1 MYSTVCVSLIIPS
14 RLITQLNISE
24 YLCPSPCPSL
34 SLLSTVSFFLFLFLL
49 VLLPSLSLTTYNLLP
64 VVLSSSEP
72 DRASY
77 LAKRTLS
84 TIYRGCPT
92 EFQPSMALDFFPK
105 LLTHLSLRY
114 CMVCVRVCVHY
125 VCVCMCVYLYVCVC
139 VSLLSGSFFSLP
151 LSSLH
156 PQLHSFITEPWY
168 AAALRILRA
177 YCYVHRLFLH
187 FLQTNPELVQSAK
200 EKVKQFIDNP
210 DMRSKEVGGERGEG
224 KGRSVGWSG

>member
-1 MYSTVCVSLIIPS
+1 MYVQYSTVCVSLIMPS
-14 RLITQLNISE
+14 RLISQLNVNQ
-24 YLCPSPCPSL
+24 YLRPSPCPSL

-125 VCVCMCVYLYVCVC
+125 VCVCVCIYLYVCVC
-139 VSLLSGSFFSLP
+139 VCVCHCLVATFSVYPSPPSTLNCTASSQSPGTLLLCVSCGLTATCIGSSSTSSKPTRSWCSL
-151 LSSLH
+151 
-156 PQLHSFITEPWY
+156 Q
-168 AAALRILRA
+168 RR
-177 YCYVHRLFLH
+177 
-187 FLQTNPELVQSAK
+187 K
-200 EKVKQFIDNP
+200 
-210 DMRSKEVGGERGEG
+210 
-224 KGRSVGWSG
+224 